1 MFGFGLGIHR
11 LGSFGVD
18 TLAALQAIPAPEITQ
33 RPTGFVFAD
42 PLPSNNGIYTW
53 SGVNW
58 KRERGLPELIA
69 TLGTPTGT
77 ANAIIASPQGGVDI
91 EQTVLLILKPNAT
104 NTGAVVLNGWPLRN
118 GQGSP
123 LVAGALSA
131 GMSYLIHRGASE
143 YRVLLSNFATIA
155 DIGGLKERL
164 DYIEALS
171 LADQI
176 DYGTL

>member
-1 MFGFGLGIHR
+1 MFGFGLGIQR

-18 TLAALQAIPAPEITQ
+18 TLAALQAVPAPEITQ

-42 PLPSNNGIYTW
+42 PLPANNGIYTW

-58 KRERGLPELIA
+58 QRERGLPELIA
-69 TLGTPTGT
+69 TLGTAGGT
-77 ANAIIASPQGGVDI
+77 ANAIVASPQGGVDI
-91 EQTVLLILKPNAT
+91 EQTVLLILKPSAA
-104 NTGAVVLNGWPLRN
+104 NTGPVVLNGWPLKD
-118 GQGSP
+118 GQGSA
-123 LVAGALSA
+123 LIAGALSG
-131 GMSYLIHRGASE
+131 GMSYLIHRGAGE

-164 DYIEALS
+164 DAIDAAGA
-171 LADQI
+171 ADQI